1 MRRTEWL
8 QETRM
13 RRFEEAYGDW
23 KKGQISQQEA
33 ARLLGVCDRT
43 FRRYMASYNDYGLN
57 SLVDKRLCQV
67 SHRRAPMDEV
77 MKVVDLYKREYEGWN
92 VKHFY
97 SWYRSDHEGKR
108 SYTWVK
114 NSLQAKKAV
123 CKAPKRGAH
132 RKRRER
138 SAYPG
143 MMIHQDGST
152 HEWVPEKKWDLIVTM
167 DDATNEQ
174 YGIRFVDE
182 EGTQS
187 SFEGLQQVI
196 DKKGLFS
203 SLYTDRGS
211 HYWNTPEAGAP
222 NSG

>member
-13 RRFEEAYGDW
+13 RRFEETYEGW
-23 KKGQISQQEA
+23 QKGQISQQEA

-43 FRRYMASYNDYGLN
+43 FRRYIVSYNGSGLN
-57 SLVDKRLCQV
+57 TLVDKRLCQV
-67 SHRRAPMDEV
+67 SHRRASMDEV
-77 MKVVDLYKREYEGWN
+77 MKVVDLYEREYEGWN

-108 SYTWVK
+108 GYTWVK
-114 NSLQAKKAV
+114 NSLQANKAV
-123 CKAPKRGAH
+123 SKAPKRGAH

-138 SAYPG
+138 SPYPG

-152 HEWVPEKKWDLIVTM
+152 HE
-167 DDATNEQ
+167 Q
-174 YGIRFVDE
+174 YDMRFVDE

-187 SFEGLQQVI
+187 SFEGL
-196 DKKGLFS
+196 K
-203 SLYTDRGS
+203 
-211 HYWNTPEAGAP
+211 
-222 NSG
+222 